1 VALHRR
7 AATLITLVD
16 VDGGALAPGAPTK
29 KIVTTVLHF
38 FFQFCKYCARD

>member
-7 AATLITLVD
+7 VATLNALAE
-16 VDGGALAPGAPTK
+16 VDGGRLAPGAPTK
-29 KIVTTVLHF
+29 KIVTPVLHF